1 VGAKKNY
8 LLFILLFFFGYE
20 PAIAQDVTKEE
31 PLAQVLSKLQDRYDR
46 KFNYFEDTVE
56 GISIVPPNSTFSFEQ
71 ALTYLRNN
79 TELIFTLLENNF
91 VSIKRKGISILCGY
105 LKDKDTQE
113 PLVSATIQG
122 LKKSTLSDENGYF
135 KLEVGSNNEVI
146 TIRFLGYR
154 PLYRSFR
161 FFKSNGC
168 NPIYLSQQQQALS
181 QVILSNYLVEGINKL
196 NTGDLEID
204 FTKFNIL
211 PGLIEADVLQAIQAF
226 PGVQSINETV
236 SNINIR
242 GGTHDQNLILWDDIK
257 MYQSGHF
264 FGLISVFNPQITQK
278 VSLKKNGTSADY
290 SDGVSGT
297 IAMETD
303 PSINTKFHGNIGVNL
318 IDANGFV
325 DVPVGKRS
333 SVQIAARKSL
343 SDFITTPTYKEYFK
357 RISQDTEV
365 ESDMEAVVNTDQL
378 FDFYDT
384 SLRWLYRISDKDQI
398 RLNFINISNELVFT
412 ENALVNNEETSRESS
427 VSQNSIAG
435 GLDYRRTWNDNL
447 RTTLQIYETDYKLK
461 AVNANLLASQR
472 FLQENVVSETGAR
485 IKSSLKLNEKMI
497 LHIGYHFLETEIT
510 NLDDVDLPPVRRLIS
525 DVVRT
530 HSGFSQLDFRSPN
543 KLTNINIGFRYN
555 YLDKFSKHL
564 YEPRVSVSQKFAQ
577 YFSVEVLGEI
587 KHQIT
592 SQIINFQND
601 FLGVEKRRWQ
611 LSNDDDIPV
620 ITSEQASIAI
630 NYSRKGWLLSV
641 EGYYK
646 NVDGI
651 TTQSQGFQNQYE
663 FVKTAGSYKVT
674 GVDLLLRKRLKN
686 TNIWLSYSYMNNEYT
701 FNDLP
706 EQNFPSNLDITQAI
720 TFGMTYKYKALKVS
734 AGFNWHTGK
743 PTTRPVEGNEI
754 VNEKINYSPA
764 NSSKLDDYLRV
775 DASALYERSL
785 GNTMIQ
791 VGVSVWNILDE
802 QNEIN
807 NYYRINDEGVVEE
820 FVQHSLGL
828 TPNAVLR
835 VYF

>member
-1 VGAKKNY
+1 MGAKKNY
-8 LLFILLFFFGYE
+8 FLFISLIFLCYV
-20 PAIAQDVTKEE
+20 PAIAQDVTKKE
-31 PLAQVLSKLQDRYDR
+31 PLAQVLLKMQDRYDHE
-46 KFNYFEDTVE
+46 FNYFEDTVE
-56 GISIVPPNSTFSFEQ
+56 GISIVPPNSTYSFEQ

-79 TELIFTLLENNF
+79 TGLIYTLLENNF
-91 VSIKRKGISILCGY
+91 VSIKRESSKVLCGY

-113 PLVSATIQG
+113 PLMSASIQG

-135 KLEVGSNNEVI
+135 ELEVGSNDEVI
-146 TIRFLGYR
+146 TIRYLGYK
-154 PLYRSFR
+154 PLYRSFQ
-161 FFKSNGC
+161 FFKSDGC
-168 NPIYLSQQQQALS
+168 NPVYLTQQQQALS

-196 NTGDLEID
+196 NTGDLELD
-204 FTKFNIL
+204 FAKFNIL
-211 PGLIEADVLQAIQAF
+211 PGLIEADVLQAVQAF

-278 VSLKKNGTSADY
+278 VSLKKNGTSADF

-297 IAMETD
+297 ITMETD
-303 PSINTKFHGNIGVNL
+303 ESVNTKFKGNIGINL
-318 IDANGFV
+318 IDFNGFL

-343 SDFITTPTYKEYFK
+343 SDFITTPTYREYFK
-357 RISQDTEV
+357 RISQDTEI
-365 ESDMEAVVNTDQL
+365 ESNTETVINTDQL

-398 RLNFINISNELVFT
+398 HLNFININNELVFT
-412 ENALVNNEETSRESS
+412 ENALVNNVEASRESS

-435 GLDYRRTWNDNL
+435 GIHYRRDWNDNL
-447 RTTLQIYETDYKLK
+447 QTSFQVYETDYKLK
-461 AVNANLLASQR
+461 AVNVNLFESQR
-472 FLQENVVSETGAR
+472 FLQENVVSENGAR
-485 IKSSLKLNEKMI
+485 VKASLKLNEKMI

-510 NLDDVDLPPVRRLIS
+510 NLDDVDLPPVRTLIS

-530 HSGFSQLDFRSPN
+530 HSGFSQLDFRSPD
-543 KLTNINIGFRYN
+543 KLTNVNIGFRYN
-555 YLDKFSKHL
+555 YLDKFNKHL
-564 YEPRVSVSQKFAQ
+564 YEPRFSFSQKFAQ

-592 SQIINFQND
+592 SQVINFQND

-620 ITSEQASIAI
+620 IESEQASVAL

-663 FVKTAGSYKVT
+663 FVKTAGSYEVT
-674 GVDLLLRKRLKN
+674 GIDLLLRKRLKN
-686 TNIWLSYSYMNNEYT
+686 ANIWLSYSYMNNEYT
-701 FNDLP
+701 FNALP
-706 EQNFPSNLDITQAI
+706 EQNFPSNLDITQAV
-720 TFGMTYKYKALKVS
+720 TFGITYKYKGLKVS
-734 AGFNWHTGK
+734 AGINWHTGK
-743 PTTRPVEGNEI
+743 PTTRPVMGNEI
-754 VNEKINYSPA
+754 VNEEINYSPT
-764 NSSKLDDYLRV
+764 NSSRLDDYLRV
-775 DASALYERSL
+775 DASALYDL
-785 GNTMIQ
+785 TMGNTTIN
-791 VGVSVWNILDE
+791 VGVSIWNILDE
-802 QNEIN
+802 ENEIN
-807 NYYRINDEGVVEE
+807 NYYRINEEGMVEE
-820 FVQHSLGL
+820 FVQNSLGL